1 MTDRDRDQADTDTDA
16 GRSRRPSLGD
26 VSHTNPYT
34 GESFGET
41 TTYRRGPV
49 VAADGGRDPEREG
62 TESESE
68 SEADPEEDSA
78 ETLQD
83 IDHEPP
89 DGEGTQA
96 TYERG
101 NEGRDAVR

>member
-1 MTDRDRDQADTDTDA
+1 MTEHDHTDTDTSGSD
-16 GRSRRPSLGD
+16 GDRSGTRLKD
-26 VSHTNPYT
+26 ISHTNPYT
-34 GESFGET
+34 GESFGAT
-41 TTYRRGPV
+41 TTYRRGPT
-49 VAADGGRDPEREG
+49 VAADGGRDPDREG
-62 TESESE
+62 PDAESE
-68 SEADPEEDSA
+68 PEA
-78 ETLQD
+78 ETDGETLRD

>member
-1 MTDRDRDQADTDTDA
+1 MTERER
-16 GRSRRPSLGD
+16 LGEI
-26 VSHTNPYT
+26 SHTNPYT
-34 GESFGET
+34 DESFGET

-49 VAADGGRDPEREG
+49 VAADGG
-62 TESESE
+62 
-68 SEADPEEDSA
+68 ADPEHDTDTEEEETET
-78 ETLQD
+78 ETLRD

-101 NEGRDAVR
+101 TEGRDAVR